1 MNKHNG
7 NDLYIEIIAQ
17 AIEEMKEVQGESFSL
32 ENVNLAE
39 LERRTGI
46 TRARLRRMKANGFKS
61 VPHGRSGQKADST
74 VLSGYTSTLDSL
86 LKIGVTNSVVFLRKG
101 SRSIRRETEAVV
113 TGQDQARLTRWTG
126 VLHGSQIRTVT
137 SIKSPVSQ

>member
-46 TRARLRRMKANGFKS
+46 TRARLRRMNLNF
-61 VPHGRSGQKADST
+61 Q
-74 VLSGYTSTLDSL
+74 
-86 LKIGVTNSVVFLRKG
+86 
-101 SRSIRRETEAVV
+101 
-113 TGQDQARLTRWTG
+113 
-126 VLHGSQIRTVT
+126 
-137 SIKSPVSQ
+137 

>member
-17 AIEEMKEVQGESFSL
+17 DIEEMKEVQGESFSL

-46 TRARLRRMKANGFKS
+46 TRSRLRRMKANGFKS
-61 VPHGRSGQKADST
+61 VPHGLTGKKADAT
-74 VLSGYTSTLDSL
+74 VLNGYSSREEV
-86 LKIGVTNSVVFLRKG
+86 IVYVHNTN
-101 SRSIRRETEAVV
+101 
-113 TGQDQARLTRWTG
+113 
-126 VLHGSQIRTVT
+126 
-137 SIKSPVSQ
+137 

>member
-17 AIEEMKEVQGESFSL
+17 AIEEMKEVQGESFLL

-46 TRARLRRMKANGFKS
+46 TRSRLRRMKANASFIILT
-61 VPHGRSGQKADST
+61 HH
-74 VLSGYTSTLDSL
+74 SL
-86 LKIGVTNSVVFLRKG
+86 KLLFFN
-101 SRSIRRETEAVV
+101 A
-113 TGQDQARLTRWTG
+113 
-126 VLHGSQIRTVT
+126 HMC
-137 SIKSPVSQ
+137 

>member
-1 MNKHNG
+1 MNKNNG
-7 NDLYIEIIAQ
+7 NGLYIEIIAQ

-61 VPHGRSGQKADST
+61 VPHGLTGKKADAT
-74 VLSGYTSTLDSL
+74 VLNGYSSREEV
-86 LKIGVTNSVVFLRKG
+86 IVYVHNTN
-101 SRSIRRETEAVV
+101 
-113 TGQDQARLTRWTG
+113 
-126 VLHGSQIRTVT
+126 
-137 SIKSPVSQ
+137 

>member
-61 VPHGRSGQKADST
+61 VMFQNNLPAKK
-74 VLSGYTSTLDSL
+74 LSFTNRISLSTLPFVNGCLGLQSLVLNPTVFIKDS
-86 LKIGVTNSVVFLRKG
+86 
-101 SRSIRRETEAVV
+101 
-113 TGQDQARLTRWTG
+113 
-126 VLHGSQIRTVT
+126 
-137 SIKSPVSQ
+137 

>member
-17 AIEEMKEVQGESFSL
+17 DIEEMTEVQGESFSL

-46 TRARLRRMKANGFKS
+46 TRSRLRRMKANGFKS
-61 VPHGRSGQKADST
+61 VPHGLTGKKADAT
-74 VLSGYTSTLDSL
+74 VLNGYSSREEV
-86 LKIGVTNSVVFLRKG
+86 IVYVHNTN
-101 SRSIRRETEAVV
+101 
-113 TGQDQARLTRWTG
+113 
-126 VLHGSQIRTVT
+126 
-137 SIKSPVSQ
+137 

>member
-17 AIEEMKEVQGESFSL
+17 AIEEMKEVQGEPFSL

-61 VPHGRSGQKADST
+61 VPHGLTGKKADDI
-74 VLSGYTSTLDSL
+74 VLDGCS
-86 LKIGVTNSVVFLRKG
+86 
-101 SRSIRRETEAVV
+101 SREET
-113 TGQDQARLTRWTG
+113 
-126 VLHGSQIRTVT
+126 I
-137 SIKSPVSQ
+137 